1 MGAEAVSDKTLKAL
15 QSAAASSAMEGL
27 ALDDEKLDVIAKILN
42 SELTLQSYLES
53 LKLQEQGN

>member
-1 MGAEAVSDKTLKAL
+1 MSDKTLKAL